1 MQLLSLSSSQRVAA
15 RSILAILGAAMLVSA
30 CSRPAPPEEPVRS
43 VKVITVGLGAFES
56 GQEYAGEVRARV
68 ESRLGFRV
76 AGKITKRTVEVG
88 QRVMAGQLLAQLDP
102 RDYQLAADA
111 GRAQVVSATTQ
122 RDLAAADLT
131 RYRAL
136 KDQNF
141 ISGAELERREATLK
155 AAQAT
160 LEQAQAQ
167 LAGQGNQTGY
177 TQLLADVSGVVTAV
191 EAEAGQVV
199 AAGTP
204 VVRIAQDGPRD
215 VVFAVP
221 EDKLARVPVGS
232 AVTVRSWTGGPS
244 LRGTVRELAASAD
257 PVTRTFPV
265 KVTLSEKDAGEAL
278 PLGATAYVVPQA
290 VAQLAGGVIKLPTSA
305 LRQEGKGSA
314 VWVLDTA
321 SMTVRSQP
329 VQIATADGNEAV
341 IASGLQPGQ
350 KVVSAGVHV
359 LSPGQKVTIY
369 KPNGPDPSA
378 EQSSNAMKSGASAP
392 VAPIAPTPASAP
404 AASSS
409 APATR

>member
-88 QRVMAGQLLAQLDP
+88 QRVKAGQLLAQLDP

-111 GRAQVVSATTQ
+111 GRAQVVAATTQ

-131 RYRAL
+131 RYRTL

>member
-1 MQLLSLSSSQRVAA
+1 
-15 RSILAILGAAMLVSA
+15 MLVSA

-88 QRVMAGQLLAQLDP
+88 QRVKAGQLLAQLDP